1 MLNRRNWR
9 YFDYWLLIAIIAIT
23 AGGVAMIY
31 SAARNDSEIART
43 PVDQTIT
50 ALAGLLLLLVLALID
65 YSLFR
70 SFTAVLYLGTLV
82 ALVLVLV
89 PGIGVV
95 QNGAQRWFRFAGFD
109 VQPAELGKLTLGLS
123 MAGFISS
130 REGKGGYL
138 KTVILSLLLI
148 TPCVGLILA
157 QPNLSSAI
165 IILFMWLAMVFV
177 GGLKNNHAAVMSAV
191 GLTMLVLV
199 VLLHYRVQDL
209 CLRPVLDRATGKL
222 IECKGIIPA
231 YQLQRVAILFNG
243 DTPDPDGNDYQSRQ
257 ALTALGAGGIT
268 GQGFG
273 LGGQT
278 QGRFLPARHT
288 DFIFSVIG
296 EELGFVGCLAFIS
309 GLLFVIIRTLAAAWK
324 SHDTYGRLLC
334 VSVAA
339 VFFLQTYTN
348 IGMQVQLLPV
358 TGVVLPFVSYGRS
371 NLIAQLV
378 AIGLVQSVAMRHKRL
393 QF

>member
-1 MLNRRNWR
+1 MLDRRNWR
-9 YFDYWLLIAIIAIT
+9 YFDFWLLAAIILIA

-31 SAARNDSEIART
+31 SAARNDTEIART

-50 ALAGLLLLLVLALID
+50 ALAGLLLLLVVALID

-70 SFTAVLYLGTLV
+70 SFSATMYISTLL
-82 ALVLVLV
+82 ALALVLV
-89 PGIGVV
+89 PGLGVS

-109 VQPAELGKLTLGLS
+109 VQPAELAKLTLGLA

-130 REGKGGYL
+130 REGKGDYL
-138 KTVILSLLLI
+138 RTVFLSFLLI
-148 TPCVGLILA
+148 APCVGLILA
-157 QPNLSSAI
+157 QPNLSSAVI
-165 IILFMWLAMVFV
+165 IVFMWLAMIFV
-177 GGLKNNHAAVMSAV
+177 GGLKNSHALVMAAAG
-191 GLTMLVLV
+191 GLMLLV
-199 VLLHYRVQDL
+199 VILLHFQVQDL
-209 CLRPVLDRATGKL
+209 CIRAVRDQETNKI

-231 YQLQRVAILFNG
+231 YQINRVSALLSG
-243 DTPDPDGNDYQSRQ
+243 DTPVTDGSDYQSKN
-257 ALTALGAGGIT
+257 ALTALGGGGLT

-273 LGGQT
+273 QGGQT
-278 QGRFLPARHT
+278 QGRYLPARHT

-296 EELGFVGCLAFIS
+296 EELGFVGCMVFIIL
-309 GLLFVIIRTLAAAWK
+309 LLFIIFRTLAAAWK
-324 SHDTYGRLLC
+324 SHDTFGRLLC

-339 VFFLQTYTN
+339 VFFLQAYTN

-371 NLIAQLV
+371 NLISQLV
-378 AIGLVQSVAMRHKRL
+378 AIGLVQSVSMRYKRL